1 LREQRTAMGQTQSE
15 PEPASHEDAEP
26 FPGSS
31 EGKAY
36 TPVTEEVDWW
46 KPEAPSSA
54 TSFKALYEGPSSHLS
69 LPGVGQHSTV
79 ICGVGLKLAALS
91 EGRIVVDSV
100 LPASPAAR
108 SMRLH
113 AGDEIFAVDGL
124 FITSQPLHIAISALF
139 G

>member
-1 LREQRTAMGQTQSE
+1 MGQTQSE

-124 FITSQPLHIAISALF
+124 FITSLHIAISALF